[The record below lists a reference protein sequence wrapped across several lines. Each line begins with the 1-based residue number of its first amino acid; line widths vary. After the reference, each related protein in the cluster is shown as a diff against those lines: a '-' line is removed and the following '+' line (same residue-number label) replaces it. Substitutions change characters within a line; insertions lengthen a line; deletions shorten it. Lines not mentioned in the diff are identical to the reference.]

1 MKSKTFKCFATNAA
15 NSYARADVRET
26 LKKKRKEKEKER
38 ERKKQKIPHSEVVQ
52 NVSFFGIS
60 TDSINFISVQ
70 ESIRDSDF
78 ESVGREE
85 EKKMGEEEDRS
96 LYVYMCVCVCGKSE
110 LRHLLRDG
118 N

>member
-1 MKSKTFKCFATNAA
+1 M
-15 NSYARADVRET
+15 
-26 LKKKRKEKEKER
+26 
-38 ERKKQKIPHSEVVQ
+38 Q

-60 TDSINFISVQ
+60 ADSINFISVQ

>member
-26 LKKKRKEKEKER
+26 LKKKER
-38 ERKKQKIPHSEVVQ
+38 EREKKKQKSEVVQ

-60 TDSINFISVQ
+60 ADSINFISVQ

-96 LYVYMCVCVCGKSE
+96 LYVYMCVCVWE
-110 LRHLLRDG
+110 E
-118 N
+118 